1 MSSRAFAPAAALAA
15 SILFTATPAR
25 PAAAQTNVAV
35 QKLADGVWMGMPDR
49 GANVGWFTATDGVV
63 VVDSGNDAET
73 AKSVLGKIAETAGKP
88 IRYVVVTHAHAD
100 HAGGVAVFA
109 AAGAHV
115 ICQENAVGPVAGLL
129 AQARAAEHKPPEAG
143 VMAIADRLG
152 FLGGSRRAAI
162 YFLGA
167 GHTNGDLVVLLPD
180 DKILFSGDL
189 VVSGRLPYM
198 QSADADP
205 HGWEQILTRLAGLDV
220 TKIAPGHG
228 DVGTKQSIADTL
240 AYVRKVNQIAK
251 QFIDMKLPEDL
262 YEMKLRDPDN
272 RIENVS
278 VSPEH
283 IGNVRAVVKLERTRM
298 ERESAAPAAATP
310 SGPAT
315 APRPTPTS
323 PVKRGDARP
332 SGS

>member
-1 MSSRAFAPAAALAA
+1 MSSRALAPAAALAA
-15 SILFTATPAR
+15 SIVFAAVTPAS
-25 PAAAQTNVAV
+25 AQTNVAV
-35 QKLADGVWMGMPDR
+35 QKLADGVWMGVPDR

-63 VVDSGNDAET
+63 VVDAGNDAET
-73 AKSVLGKIAETAGKP
+73 ARSVLGKIAETAGKP
-88 IRYVVVTHAHAD
+88 VRYVVVTHAHAD
-100 HAGGVAVFA
+100 HVGGVAVFA

-143 VMAIADRLG
+143 VIAIADRLG

-167 GHTNGDLVVLLPD
+167 GHTNGDLVVLLPEE
-180 DKILFSGDL
+180 KILFSGDL

-205 HGWEQILTRLAGLDV
+205 HGWEQILTRLVGLDV

-272 RIENVS
+272 RIENVT
-278 VSPEH
+278 VSAEH
-283 IGNVRAVVKLERTRM
+283 IANVKAVVKLERARL
-298 ERESAAPAAATP
+298 ERESAAPP
-310 SGPAT
+310 GPTA
-315 APRPTPTS
+315 APRPTPPP
-323 PVKRGDARP
+323 PVKRGDGRP